1 MNNSFSYKRW
11 DLDMNLRGASGYQIM
26 NFQRMF
32 YENPKINQYNML
44 KTAFDPVFGKTPIYA
59 DLTYVSYYVEQGD
72 HLKIDNVSLGYSF
85 NVKNKKY
92 ITNAR
97 VYVAGL
103 NLYTFTGYQ
112 GIDPE
117 VNRVGLS
124 PGLDERDKYPTTRTY
139 TFGFNL
145 TF

>member
-1 MNNSFSYKRW
+1 
-11 DLDMNLRGASGYQIM
+11 
-26 NFQRMF
+26 
-32 YENPKINQYNML
+32 ML